1 VSTEEQRTDNQLMRL
16 REACKA
22 RGWEIAGEYTDV
34 ISGVKQSRPALDR
47 LMQDA
52 RAGKFNTVMV
62 TKIDRLGRSLIH
74 FLQITHEFERMG
86 VDIVAI
92 DQPIDTGG
100 PTGKLIWA
108 ILGAVAEFERE
119 LIRERTREGLERARR
134 EGKRVGRKPIP
145 EDVKRRAVELRME
158 GLSYGEV
165 ARMLGISKRSVI
177 RACQNAGLTGA
188 KTPPFSEEGPA
199 IGKQG

>member
-1 VSTEEQRTDNQLMRL
+1 MCE
-16 REACKA
+16 A
-22 RGWEIAGEYTDV
+22 RGWEIVGEYTDV

-52 RAGKFNTVMV
+52 RAGKFNAVMV

-74 FLQITHEFERMG
+74 FLQLTHEFERMG

-119 LIRERTREGLERARR
+119 LISERTKAGLQRARK
-134 EGKRVGRKPIP
+134 EGKRIGRKPLP
-145 EDVKRRAVELRME
+145 EDVKRRAVEMRME
-158 GLSYGEV
+158 GLSYG
-165 ARMLGISKRSVI
+165 AIAKKLGISKRSVI
-177 RACQNAGLTGA
+177 RACQQAGLAGA
-188 KTPPFSEEGPA
+188 KSPPSSEGVSA
-199 IGKQG
+199 IGN

>member
-1 VSTEEQRTDNQLMRL
+1 MRL

-74 FLQITHEFERMG
+74 FLQLTHEFERMG

-119 LIRERTREGLERARR
+119 LISERTRAGLQRARA
-134 EGKRVGRKPIP
+134 EGKRIGRKPLP
-145 EDVKRRAVELRME
+145 DDVKRRAVELRME
-158 GLSYGEV
+158 GLSYQEIG
-165 ARMLGISKRSVI
+165 RMLGISKRSVI

-188 KTPPFSEEGPA
+188 KTPPPRKA
-199 IGKQG
+199 VPQ